1 MDQFIIFIMSDSR
14 DLPIMMWTGLGL
26 SMASLGMLFKMS
38 ICKKQ
43 TTTSECI
50 ISGGLSTGIA
60 IWLIVFH
67 CKYGL
72 KF

>member
-1 MDQFIIFIMSDSR
+1 MSDSR

-26 SMASLGMLFKMS
+26 SMASLCILFKMS

-43 TTTSECI
+43 TTSEYI
-50 ISGGLSTGIA
+50 ISGGLSTGIV
-60 IWLIVFH
+60 IWLIIFH